1 MPEETSVRLEIRN
14 HKVEEELKRIIS
26 SMDGFHLQ
34 DFDDQGPCDLLILE
48 FGDDL
53 EKELQGLY
61 SIMASG
67 STGNVFL
74 VTSSFDPRALIEA
87 KRAGVKKLFSHPVKK
102 EEIKNALWELKE
114 SKREA
119 SPVEERQEKGN
130 ILYLLGCK
138 GGVGTTTVAVNLA
151 ASLAELDRSL
161 SVALTDMTLP
171 FGGIPI
177 FLNVQTL
184 PDWHEVARVISHVN
198 PILLQ
203 NILLRHPSGI
213 FLLPCLSGPDGLHAA
228 DPEVV
233 ERLLSVI
240 RKHFDFIVVDG
251 GRFLVQ
257 TSHKILEAC
266 DTILVVTVLNNPCL
280 VNVKRVLSIFNKLGY
295 SRDGKTKIVINRYDS
310 HCSLSLKEVEQK
322 IGQEVFWKIPNDFR
336 TTMTAIDRGEV
347 LSVVGDGKEICKS
360 FEELAACFLG

>member
-1 MPEETSVRLEIRN
+1 MPEEISVRLEMRN
-14 HKVEEELKRIIS
+14 QKMEEELKRIIS
-26 SMDGFHLQ
+26 SIDGFHLQ
-34 DFDDQGPCDLLILE
+34 DLDDQGTRDLLILE

-87 KRAGVKKLFSHPVKK
+87 KRAGVKKLFSHPIKK

-119 SPVEERQEKGN
+119 SPGEERQKKGN
-130 ILYLLGCK
+130 ILYFLGCK

-322 IGQEVFWKIPNDFR
+322 IGREVFWKIPNDFL
-336 TTMTAIDRGEV
+336 TTMTAIDRGKV
-347 LSVVGDGKEICKS
+347 LSAVGDGKEICKS
-360 FEELAACFLG
+360 FKALAAWFLA